1 MIKVDCGRRLKYGY
15 LSSGRIVSNVLSN
28 ESELRTRF
36 GAGYL
41 KISMQMMKNWIR
53 SYCNACVFFF
63 SFFSLSVNNFCG
75 RKSRSSRKLFFWNSL
90 LVFRWYGWCI
100 EKVVFSLISF
110 LNNVGKPEEN
120 VGYRR
125 SCTFFRLKTIVNTWI
140 ILNRS
145 EMYGPGV
152 PHLPASLPPR
162 NELFFQRT
170 TSK

>member
-1 MIKVDCGRRLKYGY
+1 MAIYRVNELFQMSYRMRANYELVLAPDIWKYLCKWWKTEFG
-15 LSSGRIVSNVLSN
+15 LIVMRVS
-28 ESELRTRF
+28 
-36 GAGYL
+36 
-41 KISMQMMKNWIR
+41 
-53 SYCNACVFFF
+53 FFS
-63 SFFSLSVNNFCG
+63 SFFSLSVNNFCD

-162 NELFFQRT
+162 NELFFRRT